1 MVLPAVG
8 RGGEGEGMGR
18 GGEGDRRGGS
28 VVESK
33 KTKTGVVC
41 ICLHIPVTARTS
53 NVYSVNLLER
63 CLNSECLLWRFHCT
77 CVCACVYMCMCTY
90 VCMCHA

>member
-1 MVLPAVG
+1 MQPEVLSIPLKALSGSSCGGKGRG
-8 RGGEGEGMGR
+8 RGGEGR

-41 ICLHIPVTARTS
+41 ICLHIPVMAETS
-53 NVYSVNLLER
+53 
-63 CLNSECLLWRFHCT
+63 
-77 CVCACVYMCMCTY
+77 
-90 VCMCHA
+90 

>member
-8 RGGEGEGMGR
+8 RGGEGEGR

-41 ICLHIPVTARTS
+41 ICLHIPVMVETS
-53 NVYSVNLLER
+53 
-63 CLNSECLLWRFHCT
+63 
-77 CVCACVYMCMCTY
+77 
-90 VCMCHA
+90 